1 MYKSIDLKCTVRFM
15 IKLNTLFVYVTKK
28 YDNKGVNRMSKI
40 KMGIL
45 GAGNIVRL
53 MAETISKMENV
64 DAYAVAAREF
74 ERAEKFAS
82 EFGFEKA
89 YGSYEEMLKDKNLDL
104 VYIATPHSHHYE
116 HSIMCLNYGKNVL
129 CEKSF
134 TANAKQAE
142 EVLKLAESEGLLIT
156 EAIWT
161 RYMTMAK
168 TLNEV
173 IESGVIGKV
182 TSLNVNLGY
191 VMPHKARL
199 IDPALAG
206 GALLD
211 LGVYTINFASM
222 VFGDKIKSISST
234 AIKTESGVDAQN
246 SITLC
251 FEDGKMAILNSSM
264 LAITDR
270 QGVINGDKGYIVVEN
285 INNYEKIRVFSL
297 DREEIATY
305 DAPKQISGYEY
316 EVEAAIKAIKNNE
329 IECPEMPHKETLRI
343 MKLMDYLRHEWGVIY
358 PFE

>member
-1 MYKSIDLKCTVRFM
+1 
-15 IKLNTLFVYVTKK
+15 
-28 YDNKGVNRMSKI
+28 MSKV

-45 GAGNIVRL
+45 GAGNIART
-53 MAETISKMENV
+53 MAETIDKMDNV
-64 DAYAVAAREF
+64 DAYAVAARDLEK
-74 ERAEKFAS
+74 AEKFLN
-82 EFGFEKA
+82 EYGFKKA
-89 YGSYEEMLKDKNLDL
+89 YGSYEEMLKDENIDL

-116 HSIMCLNYGKNVL
+116 HATLCLNNGKHVL
-129 CEKSF
+129 CEKAF
-134 TANAKQAE
+134 TADAKQAE
-142 EVLKLAESEGLLIT
+142 ELIKLAESKGLLIT

-161 RYMTMAK
+161 RYMPMAK

-191 VMPHKARL
+191 AISHAERIIKPE
-199 IDPALAG
+199 LAG

-246 SITLC
+246 SITIC
-251 FEDGKMAILNSSM
+251 FEDGKMAILNSTV

-285 INNYEKIRVFSL
+285 INNYERIRVFSL
-297 DREEIATY
+297 DREEIAVY
-305 DAPKQISGYEY
+305 DAPKQITGYEY
-316 EVEAAIKAIKNNE
+316 EVEAAIKAIENKE
-329 IECPEMPHKETLRI
+329 IECPQMPHKETIRI
-343 MKLMDYLRHEWGVIY
+343 MKIMDTLRHEWGVIY
-358 PFE
+358 PFEQI